1 MKSNPLH
8 VLASILLAS
17 STLFFCACNENQDS
31 NSMTQKKTIS
41 DYPST
46 HKDTSVIEDYHGNSV
61 ADPYRWLEDD
71 HSDDTKAWVTDQND
85 LTFSYLDDIPF
96 RNKVKD
102 RLTDLWNYE
111 RFSSPFKRGDKYYYF
126 KNDGLQNQSVLYSIE
141 GLTGDGEVVLD
152 PNTFSEDGTTS
163 LGGFSFNK
171 EGTLLAYTI
180 SEGGSDW
187 RTAQILDLNTME
199 TLDDKVEWIKFS
211 GLSWKGDGFYYSRYP
226 AADENDE
233 LSGKNENHMVYY
245 HAIGTEQSQDKLIF
259 SQAEHPLR
267 NSYAQTTEDERF
279 LIIASSESTSG
290 NSLIIKDLS
299 KDESDFISIVDGF
312 SDDYSVVDNEGGD
325 LFVLTNLDAPNKRL
339 LKVNSES
346 PAKSNW
352 VDFIPESENKLQ
364 WVSSAGDKLFAS
376 YLHNA
381 SSQVKVYD
389 RKGNYLQELALPGIG
404 TVSGISGKEESEDA
418 FYSFTS
424 FTYPT
429 SVFRLNTKS
438 LTSETFRVPNVDFD
452 PEAYVTEQI
461 WYTSY
466 DGTKVPMF
474 VTHKKGLTLNGENPT
489 LLYGY
494 GGFDISITPSFN
506 PGRIPLLENGGVYAV
521 ANIRGGGEFGKKW
534 HKAGTL
540 GDKQNVFDDFQSAA
554 EYLISKKYTSSDKL
568 AIQGGS
574 NGGLLVGA
582 CMTQRPDLFAVAFPA
597 VGVLDMLR
605 YHKFTIGWAWATD
618 YGKSDDPEAFEYLMK
633 YSPLHNV
640 KPAAYPA
647 TMVTT
652 ADHDDRVVPA
662 HSFKFISELQDKH
675 TGENPVL
682 IRVET
687 SAGHGAGKPTS
698 KIIEE
703 YADIISFMY
712 YNMEEDMYFD
722 IKG

>member
-1 MKSNPLH
+1 MKNRL
-8 VLASILLAS
+8 ILLIWISLTLLIACAENAGITHMNKKEIVDNYPTTRKD
-17 STLFFCACNENQDS
+17 ST
-31 NSMTQKKTIS
+31 
-41 DYPST
+41 
-46 HKDTSVIEDYHGNSV
+46 VIDDYHGNQV
-61 ADPYRWLEDD
+61 PDPYRWLEDD
-71 HSDDTKAWVTDQND
+71 HSDETKSWVTDQNKV
-85 LTFSYLDDIPF
+85 TFSYLDKIPY
-96 RNKVKD
+96 RDKVKD

-111 RFSSPFKRGDKYYYF
+111 RYSSPFKRGDKYYYF
-126 KNDGLQNQSVLYSIE
+126 KNDGLQNQSVLYAIE
-141 GLTGDGEVVLD
+141 GLAGDGKVVLD

-163 LGGFSFNK
+163 LGGFSFNAD
-171 EGTLLAYTI
+171 GTLLAYMI

-187 RTAQILDLNTME
+187 RTAQILDLKTMK
-199 TLDDKVEWIKFS
+199 TLDDKIEWIKFS
-211 GLSWKGDGFYYSRYP
+211 GLSWKGDGFFYSRYP
-226 AADENDE
+226 IADKQDE

-245 HAIGTEQSQDKLIF
+245 HKLGTAQKEDQLVF
-259 SQAEHPLR
+259 SQPEHPQR

-290 NSLIIKDLS
+290 NSLSVKDLDQNS
-299 KDESDFISIVDGF
+299 ANIVSVIEGF
-312 SDDYSVVDNEGGD
+312 TNDYSIVDNEGED
-325 LFVLTNLDAPNKRL
+325 LLVLTNYNAPNQRL
-339 LKVNSES
+339 IKIKTSNFSES
-346 PAKSNW
+346 AW
-352 VDFIPESENKLQ
+352 EDFIPESENKLQ
-364 WVSSAGDKLFAS
+364 WVSTAGDKLFAS
-376 YLHNA
+376 YLNNA
-381 SSQVKVYD
+381 SSLVKVFD
-389 RKGNYLQELALPGIG
+389 RKGKFIKDLELPGIG
-404 TVSGISGKEESEDA
+404 SVSGISGKQDAEDA

-429 SVFRLNTKS
+429 SIFKLNTS
-438 LTSETFRVPNVDFD
+438 TLESELFRKPDVDFE
-452 PEAYVTEQI
+452 PENYVTEQL
-461 WYTSY
+461 WFTSY

-474 VTHKKGLTLNGENPT
+474 VTYKKGITLDGDNPT

-506 PGRIPLLENGGVYAV
+506 PGRIPLLENGGVFAV

-540 GDKQNVFDDFQSAA
+540 GEKQNVFDDFQSAA
-554 EYLISKKYTSSDKL
+554 EYLIEKKYTSSEKL

-582 CMTQRPDLFAVAFPA
+582 CMTQRPDLYAVAFPA

-605 YHKFTIGWAWATD
+605 YHKFTIGWAWAAD
-618 YGKSDDPEAFEYLMK
+618 YGKSDDPEAFDYLIK

-640 KPAAYPA
+640 KEVEYPA
-647 TMVTT
+647 TLVTT

-662 HSFKFISELQDKH
+662 HSFKFISEIQDKH
-675 TGENPVL
+675 VGENPVL

-698 KIIEE
+698 KIIDE

-712 YNMEEDMYFD
+712 YNMEEDMYFN